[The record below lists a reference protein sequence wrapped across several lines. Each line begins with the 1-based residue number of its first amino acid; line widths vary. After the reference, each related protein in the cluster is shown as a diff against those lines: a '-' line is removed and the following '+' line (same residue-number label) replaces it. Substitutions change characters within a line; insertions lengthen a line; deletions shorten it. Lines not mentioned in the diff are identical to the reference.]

1 MLYEFSSRATG
12 RVTMLAPVAER
23 ILAILDR
30 APAAQGIFTV
40 AQLPA
45 AIAALER
52 AIADERRGGNAAT
65 AREADTGDDDTE
77 PAARVTLAQR
87 AFPLLELM
95 KAAHAAE
102 RDVTWGL

>member
-12 RVTMLAPVAER
+12 RVTMLSPVAER

-30 APAAQGIFTV
+30 APAPQGIFTV
-40 AQLPA
+40 AQLPS

-52 AIADERRGGNAAT
+52 AIDDERRGGGPAAG
-65 AREADTGDDDTE
+65 REPDTGDDDTE

-95 KAAHAAE
+95 KAALAAE